1 MTAATTA
8 IRGTEHVPF
17 VNLARQI
24 ERLRPDLISAFEAV
38 LDSRA
43 FIKGA
48 HTAAFETAFA
58 QALSVPHAVGCS
70 NGTTALAL
78 ALEAAGIGPGDE
90 VIVPTLTFIA
100 TAEAV
105 CHVGATPVFC
115 DVDPDSFTISPDDLL
130 RHLTPRTRA
139 VIPVHL
145 YGTPANMDA
154 ILSIADDKR
163 LVVIE
168 DCAQAHLATHR
179 GQMVGTLGNA
189 GTFSFFPGKNLGALG
204 DAGMV
209 TTTSPELAAAVAK
222 LADHGRVSKYE
233 HDQIGYNNRL
243 DGLQAAFLSVKLPH
257 LAEWTERRR
266 HIARYYDQRLRPAGV
281 RTIVPPANSAPVYH
295 LYVIGVEDR
304 SAVAA
309 HLAAAGVETGVH
321 YPIPL
326 HLQPA
331 FRGMQGMGPLP
342 NAEWAAAHLLSLP
355 ICGEITD
362 SEAAF
367 VCDCVLDAISMVSRR
382 VG

>member
-1 MTAATTA
+1 MTDTTT
-8 IRGTEHVPF
+8 IIKGTDHVPF

-58 QALSVPHAVGCS
+58 QALSIPHAIGCA
-70 NGTTALAL
+70 NGTAALSL

-90 VIVPTLTFIA
+90 VIVPSLTFIA
-100 TAEAV
+100 TGEAV
-105 CHVGATPVFC
+105 CHVGASPVFC
-115 DVDPDSFTISPDDLL
+115 DIDPDSYTLSPADLL
-130 RHLTPRTRA
+130 QRLTPRTRA
-139 VIPVHL
+139 IMPVHL
-145 YGTPANMDA
+145 YGTPADMDA
-154 ILSIADDKR
+154 ILDIAGDHQ

-168 DCAQAHLATHR
+168 DCAQAHLATHHGR
-179 GQMVGTLGNA
+179 MVGTLGKA
-189 GTFSFFPGKNLGALG
+189 GGFSFFPGKNLGALG

-209 TTTSPELAAAVAK
+209 TTADPELARTVAK

-233 HDQIGYNNRL
+233 HDQIGYNQRL
-243 DGLQAAFLSVKLPH
+243 DGLQAALLSVKLPH

-266 HIARYYDQRLRPAGV
+266 HIARYYDTRLQTAGIK
-281 RTIVPPANSAPVYH
+281 TIVPPTGTAPVYH
-295 LYVIGVEDR
+295 LYVIEVEDR

-309 HLAAAGVETGVH
+309 RLAADGVETGVH

-331 FRGMQGMGPLP
+331 FRSRHGSGPLP
-342 NAEWAAAHLLSLP
+342 NAEWAASHLLSLP

-362 SEAAF
+362 TEAAS
-367 VCDCVLDAISMVSRR
+367 VCDRVLDAIHAVGRR
-382 VG
+382 AG